1 MWRDGH
7 AMAAPVGG
15 ANEDGDVGSSRGA
28 WGSIVEY
35 EDRATAGLG
44 GRHSWDGDGEPS
56 SGTVRSAVE
65 STNRNPS

>member
-1 MWRDGH
+1 
-7 AMAAPVGG
+7 MAAPVGG

-44 GRHSWDGDGEPS
+44 GRHSWDGDGE
-56 SGTVRSAVE
+56 
-65 STNRNPS
+65 NPAAAQFDRQQNPLIETRAN